1 MINKERIVQK
11 FMEYVQISSPSTKE
25 KEFAEFIKE
34 ELESIGLDVSMDR
47 SGEKFGSNSG
57 NIIARLAGDRR
68 TQPILFSCHLDTVS
82 PGEGIQP
89 IIKGDAIYS
98 RGDTILGADDK
109 AGIAAVIEALRVIK
123 ENHIPHGPIEVVFSV
138 CEEKGLLGAKHLDY
152 NSLQS
157 KRAFVLDSGG
167 SPGEIITQG
176 PAQDSFHVKIL
187 GKAAHAGVSPEEGI
201 SAIHVAAHAIAGM
214 KLLRIDEETTA
225 NIGVIHGGEATNIVA
240 PEVVLEGEARSLDED
255 KLDEQSGHMVE
266 VFERTA
272 QKFGAQI
279 EIKREREYNAFRV
292 DEEDEIVHLV
302 KKACKNIGIEAY
314 TSKTGGG
321 SDTNVF
327 NANGIK
333 AVNLATGER
342 KPHTLEE
349 YLIIDDLVKTAK
361 MVMEIIK
368 EG

>member
-1 MINKERIVQK
+1 M
-11 FMEYVQISSPSTKE
+11 
-25 KEFAEFIKE
+25 
-34 ELESIGLDVSMDR
+34 
-47 SGEKFGSNSG
+47 
-57 NIIARLAGDRR
+57 
-68 TQPILFSCHLDTVS
+68 
-82 PGEGIQP
+82 
-89 IIKGDAIYS
+89 
-98 RGDTILGADDK
+98 
-109 AGIAAVIEALRVIK
+109 
-123 ENHIPHGPIEVVFSV
+123 VFSV